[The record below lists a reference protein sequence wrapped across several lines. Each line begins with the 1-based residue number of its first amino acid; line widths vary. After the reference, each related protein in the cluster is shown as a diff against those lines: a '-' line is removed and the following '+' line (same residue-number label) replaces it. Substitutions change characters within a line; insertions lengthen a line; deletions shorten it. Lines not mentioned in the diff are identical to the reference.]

1 MADLRLASRDRRAL
15 AGVLL
20 LVLLAGCAV
29 PTPYQPSTGGYGYM
43 EQQLESN
50 RYRVTFSGNS
60 VTSRDTVQNY
70 LLYRA
75 AELTLERGDGYFTV
89 VNQNVERSTV
99 YYGTGYGS
107 FGLGRFNDVQNPAFG
122 LGVGTGSYS
131 AYPID
136 SYTAF
141 ADIILSS
148 GEKPAGDVNAYD
160 AHDVIAQLGPKIVR
174 PDA

>member
-1 MADLRLASRDRRAL
+1 MPIFRSGLRDRRAL

-20 LVLLAGCAV
+20 LLLLAGCAV
-29 PTPYQPSTGGYGYM
+29 PTPYQPSTGGYGYT

-50 RYRVTFSGNS
+50 RYRVAFSGNS
-60 VTSRDTVQNY
+60 VTPRDTVQNY

-75 AELTLERGDGYFTV
+75 AELTLDRGDNYFTV

-107 FGLGRFNDVQNPAFG
+107 FGLGRFNNFDNPAFG
-122 LGVGTGSYS
+122 AGFGTNSYS

-141 ADIILSS
+141 ADILLAK

-160 AHDVIAQLGPKIVR
+160 ARDVIRQLGPKIVR
-174 PDA
+174 PNA